1 MRWIKH
7 SSAFCRSSAMSEV
20 RERLGPA
27 GYGAVWL
34 LLERIAEAWNG
45 KNEPDLQISERE
57 WAKTCGLSAKKLQDL
72 LEILKEHGIILSE
85 TANFR
90 LRLTAPILLE
100 LQDEWTARTRRNSG
114 ETPEPLRSDS
124 GIQQNTTD
132 KEKNRDRHS
141 PPPSRAGLIAV
152 LLRHG
157 IRPDSEKA
165 GWIIRH
171 IEAKQPNNPG
181 GYLESILQQKPHFD
195 PMPEDPPTETNNR
208 QQGLVSVGDVL
219 RGMGMPPPPRSGGG
233 P

>member
-7 SSAFCRSSAMSEV
+7 SSAFCRSAAMSEV
-20 RERLGPA
+20 REKLGPA

-45 KNEPDLQISERE
+45 KNEPELQISPKE

-85 TANFR
+85 TVNSR
-90 LRLTAPILLE
+90 LCLTAAILLE
-100 LQDEWTARTRRNSG
+100 LQDEWTSRQRKNSG
-114 ETPEPLRSDS
+114 AAPESLGSDS
-124 GIQQNTTD
+124 GIQQNRSD
-132 KEKNRDRHS
+132 KEKNKDRHS
-141 PPPSRAGLIAV
+141 PPPTRDRAGLIAV

-157 IRPDSEKA
+157 IRPDSERA
-165 GWIIRH
+165 GRIIRH

-195 PMPEDPPTETNNR
+195 PKPEDNPTETSTR
-208 QQGLVSVGDVL
+208 QQGPVSVGDVL
-219 RGMGMPPPPRSGGG
+219 RGMAMR
-233 P
+233 